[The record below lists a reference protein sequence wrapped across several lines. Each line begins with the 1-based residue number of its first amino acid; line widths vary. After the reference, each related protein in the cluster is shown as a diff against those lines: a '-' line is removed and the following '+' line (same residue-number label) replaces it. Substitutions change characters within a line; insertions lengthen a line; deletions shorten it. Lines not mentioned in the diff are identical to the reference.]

1 MITLFDTSIAS
12 KNIGDF
18 IIMDAVREQLSCII
32 PFEHMVTLPTHDYI
46 GKEGRR
52 ILNQSDYALVGGT
65 NLLSSHLLNYMQ
77 WKLHFKDL
85 FYLNKAVLM
94 GVGWWQYQSSPD
106 KYSKVIWN
114 QILNNEMLH
123 SVRDSFTEKML
134 LKMGVTNVINTSCST
149 MWNLTPEHCRGIKH
163 SKADSVIATL
173 TDYNQDRDA
182 DLSFMNCLLD
192 NYSDVYFWPQGTG
205 DIHYFQSLL
214 TSLNREVK
222 LLNPNLES
230 LNKALLAGNVDYI
243 GTRLH
248 AGIRALQYK
257 VRTVIIG
264 IDNRAIEKSHDFNL
278 TVLDRKEIDGLNS
291 LININIKTEINLPI
305 ENINA
310 WKSQFTSKTA
320 NLK

>member
-1 MITLFDTSIAS
+1 
-12 KNIGDF
+12 
-18 IIMDAVREQLSCII
+18 
-32 PFEHMVTLPTHDYI
+32 
-46 GKEGRR
+46 
-52 ILNQSDYALVGGT
+52 
-65 NLLSSHLLNYMQ
+65 MQ
-77 WKLHFKDL
+77 WKVHFRDL

-94 GVGWWQYQSSPD
+94 GVGWWQYQDSPD

-114 QILNNEMLH
+114 QILNKEMLH

-134 LKMGVTNVINTSCST
+134 IKMGVTNVINTSCST
-149 MWNLTPEHCRGIKH
+149 MWNLTPEHCREINN

-173 TDYNQDRDA
+173 TNYNQDRDA

-192 NYSDVYFWPQGTG
+192 NYSNVYFWPQGTG

-214 TSLNREVK
+214 TSLKGDVK

-230 LNKALLAGNVDYI
+230 LNKTFLAGNIDYI
-243 GTRLH
+243 GTCLH
-248 AGIRALQYK
+248 AGIRSLQYK
-257 VRTVIIG
+257 VRTIIIG

-278 TVLDRKEIDGLNS
+278 TVLDRKKIDGLNS

-305 ENINA
+305 ENINTC
-310 WKSQFTSKTA
+310 KSQFTQNAS